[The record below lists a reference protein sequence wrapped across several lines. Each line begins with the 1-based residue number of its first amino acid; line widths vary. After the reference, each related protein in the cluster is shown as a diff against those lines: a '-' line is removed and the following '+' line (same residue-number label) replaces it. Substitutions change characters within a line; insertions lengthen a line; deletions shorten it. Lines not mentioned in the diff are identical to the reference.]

1 MERGRA
7 VDPVAERE
15 PGEHLLAPQ
24 QPRPAGVFRALC
36 GALRIFSS
44 VRYELKKKH
53 IRRKKHRRRF
63 SGTKKNQ
70 ARINIGKEK
79 SGRHFVK
86 LQMCSAKNKT
96 AKYNNAAAILRIPMI
111 FLPQIIRKLKRGDAA
126 ARHCATALPCAPRA
140 S

>member
-1 MERGRA
+1 MI
-7 VDPVAERE
+7 
-15 PGEHLLAPQ
+15 
-24 QPRPAGVFRALC
+24 
-36 GALRIFSS
+36 LR
-44 VRYELKKKH
+44 YLLKKNTYGEKY
-53 IRRKKHRRRF
+53 IGGDF
-63 SGTKKNQ
+63 QEPKKNQ